1 MGRLHDDRRR
11 RYLHGFTLVEL
22 MVVIGIIVL
31 LVAILIPVLGH
42 TRKNANNVKCLAN
55 VRSLG
60 QGYLAY
66 IAANRHPPAYY
77 DPAVNPTPPPLS
89 YAQTWIAALLEST
102 TSTTNVCPEAK
113 ESPGGTVTS
122 FGSASTAYGD
132 PKTPYSFGSYGFNGY
147 LYWAN
152 EPGQVANPTGTG
164 SGPPSWSQGGRAG
177 YKFANIP
184 AGKKFE
190 DYWFSDPL
198 SADGGTV
205 PQSVITALGGAP
217 VPTTF
222 GGAGSIPVFADANQY
237 HGWPQDS
244 DGTPSAG
251 GYTVM
256 SGDQSATYKLGRF
269 CLARHPGGVNVVFLD
284 GHATTVPLAQLWQL
298 RWNKAFV
305 PQTVS
310 IP

>member
-1 MGRLHDDRRR
+1 MRQRDCHGRRGE
-11 RYLHGFTLVEL
+11 GFTLVVL
-22 MVVIGIIVL
+22 MVVVGIIVL

-60 QGYLAY
+60 QAYLAY
-66 IAANRHPPAYY
+66 VAANRHPPAYY
-77 DPAVNPTPPPLS
+77 DPVDPFPPTTPDKR
-89 YAQTWIAALLEST
+89 YVQTWIAALLEST

-122 FGSASTAYGD
+122 FGSVSAAYGD
-132 PKTPYSFGSYGFNGY
+132 STAPYSFGGYGFNGY

-152 EPGQVANPTGTG
+152 EPGQVANPTGAG
-164 SGPPSWSQGGRAG
+164 AAWSQGGRAG
-177 YKFANIP
+177 YKFANPP
-184 AGKKFE
+184 AGAKFE
-190 DYWFSDPL
+190 DLWFSDPL

-205 PQSVITALGGAP
+205 PQSVITALAPTP

-222 GGAGSIPVFADANQY
+222 GSAGSIPIFADANQY
-237 HGWPQDS
+237 HAWPQHTDA
-244 DGTPSAG
+244 TPSG
-251 GYTVM
+251 GSYTVT
-256 SGDQSATYKLGRF
+256 SGDQSATTYKLGRF

-284 GHATTVPLAQLWQL
+284 GHATTLSLEQLWQL

-305 PQTVS
+305 PQKVS